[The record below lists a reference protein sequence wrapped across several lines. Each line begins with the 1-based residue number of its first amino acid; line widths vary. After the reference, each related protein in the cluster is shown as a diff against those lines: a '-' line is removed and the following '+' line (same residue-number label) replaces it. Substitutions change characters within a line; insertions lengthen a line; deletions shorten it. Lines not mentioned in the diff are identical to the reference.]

1 MAVPALAQTC
11 SSQRTKIV
19 GGSAAR
25 IQDWPGQAAIRLH
38 YETAG
43 VPVYVCGGTAISD
56 TWILTAAHC
65 MHDFAAAR
73 AGSPVTAEIS
83 GQTAALEVVLGTA
96 DLHSANDERVFKVT
110 EVVVHESYKPHV
122 LAAAKIVD
130 EGQRERALDSIASN
144 HGNDIALLRIERR
157 WAGSTAS
164 LSLNPATDP
173 ADSVPTQVSVAG
185 FGKTE
190 HNKDKDGLE
199 RFVRADGRGEFFS
212 ASDKLLQTSMQ
223 SFPTPSCKAIYA
235 ASDRFK
241 NAVIGPA
248 QVCAGLEQGGKDSCQ
263 GDSGGP
269 LVVRDANNCPRQIG
283 VVSWGAG
290 CAEAGIYGIY
300 TRVSA
305 YADWIQ
311 KHTGPLGQTVAAI
324 APAEKLT
331 VAQLDEAVQQL
342 ESLLGSTKG
351 RVDLKIRGGER
362 VRLGAEVVFEADSR
376 IDGRLLI
383 LDINADREVTVIYP
397 NQFVAAGDL
406 GRIRAGQKV
415 LVPGPEYRGFTGFR
429 AIEPTGVGF
438 LLAMVVPVDFDIE
451 RIASPRAGLT
461 KGFMAVNNP
470 PSYLIQLIRQIEL
483 SVLGRNRAGGQANAQ
498 DVARWGYALTR
509 YEIVR

>member
-1 MAVPALAQTC
+1 MSIDTSLCRNQ
-11 SSQRTKIV
+11 
-19 GGSAAR
+19 
-25 IQDWPGQAAIRLH
+25 
-38 YETAG
+38 YTA
-43 VPVYVCGGTAISD
+43 
-56 TWILTAAHC
+56 
-65 MHDFAAAR
+65 
-73 AGSPVTAEIS
+73 
-83 GQTAALEVVLGTA
+83 
-96 DLHSANDERVFKVT
+96 
-110 EVVVHESYKPHV
+110 KP
-122 LAAAKIVD
+122 D
-130 EGQRERALDSIASN
+130 
-144 HGNDIALLRIERR
+144 
-157 WAGSTAS
+157 
-164 LSLNPATDP
+164 
-173 ADSVPTQVSVAG
+173 
-185 FGKTE
+185 
-190 HNKDKDGLE
+190 
-199 RFVRADGRGEFFS
+199 
-212 ASDKLLQTSMQ
+212 
-223 SFPTPSCKAIYA
+223 
-235 ASDRFK
+235 FK
-241 NAVIGPA
+241 NAIIGN
-248 QVCAGLEQGGKDSCQ
+248 QQICAGLQQGGKDSCQ

-269 LVVRDANNCPRQIG
+269 LVARDANNCQRQIG
-283 VVSWGAG
+283 VVSWGDG
-290 CAEAGIYGIY
+290 CAAAGAYGIY

-342 ESLLGSTKG
+342 EALLGSTKG